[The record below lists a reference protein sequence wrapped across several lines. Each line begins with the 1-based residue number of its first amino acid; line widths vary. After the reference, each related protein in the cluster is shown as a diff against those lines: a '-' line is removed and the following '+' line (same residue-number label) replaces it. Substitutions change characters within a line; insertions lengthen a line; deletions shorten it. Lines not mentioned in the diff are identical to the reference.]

1 MKGMKTGG
9 RQKGSLNK
17 STSEIREK
25 LFTII
30 SNQFETF
37 EKDLEKLTPKEKC
50 DIIIKLMPYAI
61 PRLFNG
67 ELQMEYINNNKETTN
82 E

>member
-1 MKGMKTGG
+1 MKGLKTGG

-67 ELQMEYINNNKETTN
+67 ELQIENINQKGVDN

>member
-37 EKDLEKLTPKEKC
+37 EKDLEKLTPKEKF

-67 ELQMEYINNNKETTN
+67 ELESSKYATKICKFE
-82 E
+82 